1 MLSHAHFANKRTIMR
16 KLYKLLMIKRT
27 LEMILRKRMRELKPN
42 WTIKRMTEWGTT
54 KVAMSDFTLIY

>member
-1 MLSHAHFANKRTIMR
+1 MR

-42 WTIKRMTEWGTT
+42 WKIKRMTEWGTT